1 VQAEAERASRAGVL
15 AACPVPA
22 PRAGAGSL
30 AGGGACLTPPS
41 CRAPCRALER
51 IPQSVRL
58 WKAAVEISEED
69 DARVLLVGARGGEAG
84 RGGSR
89 CTAAREEWA
98 RALLF
103 SPGV

>member
-1 VQAEAERASRAGVL
+1 VAALPDSVKLWMQAARLEPSDDAKKRVL
-15 AACPVPA
+15 
-22 PRAGAGSL
+22 L
-30 AGGGACLTPPS
+30 
-41 CRAPCRALER
+41 RALER